1 MSGGKENSQNALLS
15 GLGTGYMDMN
25 LRRSRRVGVR
35 CSGLKDVLKVLYAI
49 KLSMEEA
56 WPEGLGKEK

>member
-49 KLSMEEA
+49 KL
-56 WPEGLGKEK
+56 